1 MKLRSFRYVGPQAF
15 KSMGQNGWLTVAA
28 ILTITI
34 SLFLCAI
41 FWLILLNLD
50 ANVAAVEDDLSVMV
64 YLEDSVDSP
73 SDFKN
78 MERQLQSIPGV
89 ETVSLVT
96 KDEGLA
102 SLADRFGGINLEETL
117 GGDNPL
123 PDMYNV
129 TAFSAD
135 DISDIAKQAQTI
147 AGVSTVRYGEGTVER
162 LVALTGTMR
171 KVGLAVMLMLA
182 AAALVLIAL
191 SIRLAILGRR
201 KEIMVMKWVGATNA
215 FIRWPFFLEGLLLGL
230 FGALLAIGLCLLLY
244 TRATD
249 YLHNAINFIRI
260 LPLEQVWMQTGA
272 FVLGAGLILGALG
285 SLLPL
290 SRFLDV

>member
-15 KSMGQNGWLTVAA
+15 KSMGHNGWLTVAA

-34 SLFLCAI
+34 SLFLCAM
-41 FWLILLNLD
+41 FWLILVNLD
-50 ANVAAVEDDLSVMV
+50 ANVSAVEDDLSVMV
-64 YLEDSVDSP
+64 YLDDTVTSKQDFQKMETLLHNIDGVD
-73 SDFKN
+73 
-78 MERQLQSIPGV
+78 
-89 ETVSLVT
+89 TVTLVT

-102 SLADRFGGINLEETL
+102 SLSDRFGGADLEETL

-123 PDMYNV
+123 PDMYKL
-129 TAFSAD
+129 TALTAD
-135 DISDIAKQAQTI
+135 DISSIAEAAEALT
-147 AGVSTVRYGEGTVER
+147 GVSTVRYGEGTVEK
-162 LVALTGTMR
+162 LVALTNTLR
-171 KVGLAVMLMLA
+171 KVGFAVMLMLA

-201 KEIMVMKWVGATNA
+201 KEIMVMKWVGATNT

-230 FGALLAIGLCLLLY
+230 FGAALAIALCLLLY
-244 TRATD
+244 TKAAD
-249 YLHNAINFIRI
+249 YLHNAISFIRV
-260 LPLEQVWMQTGA
+260 LPLEQVWLQTGV
-272 FVLGAGLILGALG
+272 FVLAAGLILGALG

>member
-1 MKLRSFRYVGPQAF
+1 MKLRSFRYIGPQAF

-34 SLFLCAI
+34 SLFLCAM
-41 FWLILLNLD
+41 FWLILVNLD
-50 ANVAAVEDDLSVMV
+50 ANVSSVESDLSVMV
-64 YLEDSVDSP
+64 YLDDTVQEARDFRRVQSQLEGIEGVDQV
-73 SDFKN
+73 K
-78 MERQLQSIPGV
+78 
-89 ETVSLVT
+89 LVT

-102 SLADRFGGINLEETL
+102 SLSDRFGGADLSETL

-123 PDMYNV
+123 PDMYNI
-129 TAFSAD
+129 TALAAD
-135 DISDIAKQAQTI
+135 DISDIARSAESV
-147 AGVSTVRYGEGTVER
+147 AGVETVRYGEGTVEK
-162 LVALTGTMR
+162 LVALTNTLR
-171 KVGLAVMLMLA
+171 KAGLAVMLMLA

-191 SIRLAILGRR
+191 SIRLAIMGRR
-201 KEIMVMKWVGATNA
+201 REIMVMKWVGATNA

-230 FGALLAIGLCLLLY
+230 FGAALAIVLCLLLY
-244 TRATD
+244 TRAAD
-249 YLHNAINFIRI
+249 YLLNAISFIQV
-260 LPLEQVWMQTGA
+260 LPFEQLWLKTGG

>member
-15 KSMGQNGWLTVAA
+15 KSMGHNGWLTVAA

-34 SLFLCAI
+34 SLFLCAM
-41 FWLILLNLD
+41 FWLILINLD
-50 ANVAAVEDDLSVMV
+50 ANVSSVENDLSIMV
-64 YLEDSVDSP
+64 YLDDSVQEDR
-73 SDFKN
+73 DFK
-78 MERQLQSIPGV
+78 RV
-89 ETVSLVT
+89 ETALHNIDGVDQVTLVT

-102 SLADRFGGINLEETL
+102 SLSDRFGGADLEETL

-123 PDMYNV
+123 PDMFNV
-129 TAFSAD
+129 TALDAD
-135 DISDIAKQAQTI
+135 AIADIAGEIETI
-147 AGVSTVRYGEGTVER
+147 AGVGTVRYGEGTVEK
-162 LVALTGTMR
+162 LVALTNTLR

-182 AAALVLIAL
+182 AGALVLIAL

-201 KEIMVMKWVGATNA
+201 KEIMVMKWVGATNT

-230 FGALLAIGLCLLLY
+230 IGAVLALALCLLLY

-249 YLHNAINFIRI
+249 YLHNAISFIQV
-260 LPLEQVWMQTGA
+260 LPLQQVWLQTGV
-272 FVLGAGLILGALG
+272 FVLAAGLILGALG
-285 SLLPL
+285 ALLPL